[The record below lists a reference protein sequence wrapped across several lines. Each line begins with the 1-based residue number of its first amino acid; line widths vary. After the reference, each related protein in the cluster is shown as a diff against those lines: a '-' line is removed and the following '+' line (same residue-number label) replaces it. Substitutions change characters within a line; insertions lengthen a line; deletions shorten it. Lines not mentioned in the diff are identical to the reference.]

1 VKTREEI
8 TSEELKMSKGSF
20 LVKIVLAGDGAV
32 GKTTLRRRY
41 LGEGFQASYLMTIG
55 ADFAVKTVNVAGQTI
70 KFQIW
75 DLAGQPRFQV
85 VREMYYRGALGGLLV
100 YDVTRWDSFKN
111 LPYWLEELWRS
122 NGRGCVPVVL
132 AGNKI
137 DLRTEGADYI
147 TREYGEQYS
156 RDVSKVTNQY
166 GFSIPY
172 IETSA
177 KTGELVEDAFQTLGT
192 HILTYLST
200 SAKKRQA

>member
-1 VKTREEI
+1 
-8 TSEELKMSKGSF
+8 MSKGSF

-55 ADFAVKTVNVAGQTI
+55 ADFAVKSVDVGGKLI

-85 VREMYYRGALGGLLV
+85 VREMYYRGALGGLLIF
-100 YDVTRWDSFKN
+100 DVTRWDSFKN

-132 AGNKI
+132 VGNKI
-137 DLRTEGADYI
+137 DLRTEGSDSI
-147 TREYGEQYS
+147 STPYGESYS
-156 RDVSKVTNQY
+156 QDVSKVTSQY
-166 GFSIPY
+166 GFSVPY
-172 IETSA
+172 VETSA
-177 KTGELVEDAFQTLGT
+177 KTGELVNDAFQTLGNN
-192 HILTYLST
+192 ILTFLSE
-200 SAKKRQA
+200 SAKQK